1 MSGVLTVPN
10 LISTIRILAVP
21 VFLWILFG
29 LDEPGWA
36 GFLLGWIGA
45 TDWVDGYLARRLGQV
60 SELGKFLDPLADRLA
75 IVAAV
80 IGGWIAGVLPWPVAL
95 LLVIREGF
103 IVVGALVIGWK
114 ARAKLAVRETG
125 KAATLA
131 LYGAIAWFYIYA
143 GLGHPVWLWLAWIF
157 AVPGLVLYYVSAAQ
171 YTGDM
176 VRLLREEP
184 EVSSS

>member
-1 MSGVLTVPN
+1 MSGVLTLPN

-60 SELGKFLDPLADRLA
+60 SEVGKFLDPLADRMA

-80 IGGWIAGVLPWPVAL
+80 IGGWIAGVLPVVVAV
-95 LLVIREGF
+95 LLVIREAA
-103 IVVGALVIGWK
+103 IAIGALLVAWK
-114 ARAKLAVRETG
+114 ARAKLDVRQTG
-125 KAATLA
+125 KAATLG
-131 LYGAIAWFYIYA
+131 LYAAIAWFYVYA
-143 GLGHPVWLWLAWIF
+143 GLGHAAWLWLAWIF
-157 AVPGLVLYYVSAAQ
+157 AVPGLILYYVSAGQ
-171 YTGDM
+171 YAGDV
-176 VRLLREEP
+176 VRLIRREP